1 MKKILITLSVVA
13 LIFIGT
19 YLLDYIKEKSFIEE
33 FNLKLKKREDVIEKI
48 KSKTL
53 SLDENNNVILSD
65 DYSDIAVNNY
75 IHIFV
80 FNEKEKLL
88 SFLYKPGFPDEDQY
102 IFYTSNGIQLIQKYV
117 AESMYCEIKKIKDNW
132 YFVQYN

>member
-1 MKKILITLSVVA
+1 MKNLLVFFTIIILVFAGFYLIDFYNERNLIT
-13 LIFIGT
+13 
-19 YLLDYIKEKSFIEE
+19 D
-33 FNLKLKKREDVIEKI
+33 FNLKLEKREDVIEKI
-48 KSKTL
+48 KFKTL
-53 SLDENNNVILSD
+53 LLDENNNVILSD

-75 IHIFV
+75 IHVFIFD
-80 FNEKEKLL
+80 EDEKLL

-102 IFYTSNGIQLIQKYV
+102 IFYSSNGIQLIQKYV